1 MIEKSFL
8 DAIPSILEY
17 KLYGLI
23 TVILLI
29 NLILLI
35 YVINKE
41 NMKTGVIKI
50 IKLFMFVSLAMLISF
65 FMFMFFNKP
74 TPPTLP
80 VAKEWSIKGNIEL
93 QDRNGTVL
101 HKISKD
107 SCGKRLSESI
117 PLAEFLSKKLE
128 TIILPNLISKS
139 FGSSHFTVNIPENLG
154 KDNLDVLFRVDGFRC
169 SSKNTKNCIRELN
182 SSNYNL
188 NLKTMIFIQNE
199 PDKEECASQ
208 STVGIH

>member
-29 NLILLI
+29 NLILLM

-74 TPPTLP
+74 EPPAP
-80 VAKEWSIKGNIEL
+80 PAPPAQKEWSIKGNIEL
-93 QDRNGTVL
+93 LDRNRTVL

-107 SCGKRLSESI
+107 SCGKPLSESI
-117 PLAEFLSKKLE
+117 LLQEFLPKKLKI
-128 TIILPNLISKS
+128 IILPHLISKS
-139 FGSSHFTVNIPENLG
+139 FGSSHFTASIPENLG
-154 KDNLDVLFRVDGFRC
+154 KDNLDVLFQVTGFRC
-169 SSKNTKNCIRELN
+169 SSKNTKNCMRELN
-182 SSNYNL
+182 SSNYDID
-188 NLKTMIFIQNE
+188 LKTMIFI
-199 PDKEECASQ
+199 
-208 STVGIH
+208 